1 MIRTVSH
8 VVDAQAVQWYA
19 GFRNGKCVR
28 HRGIIHALQ
37 KVDMCR
43 EYL

>member
-8 VVDAQAVQWYA
+8 VVDAQAIQWYP
-19 GFRNGKCVR
+19 GFRNVKCMRRSGGV
-28 HRGIIHALQ
+28 HGLQ
-37 KVDMCR
+37 KVDMRR